1 VFWNT
6 KCWPNDQENPPEW
19 FNDEKIEVERVVGE
33 MQEDLSEEEK
43 NLLRDKCILEIVR
56 NRVLDPVIK

>member
-1 VFWNT
+1 
-6 KCWPNDQENPPEW
+6 
-19 FNDEKIEVERVVGE
+19 